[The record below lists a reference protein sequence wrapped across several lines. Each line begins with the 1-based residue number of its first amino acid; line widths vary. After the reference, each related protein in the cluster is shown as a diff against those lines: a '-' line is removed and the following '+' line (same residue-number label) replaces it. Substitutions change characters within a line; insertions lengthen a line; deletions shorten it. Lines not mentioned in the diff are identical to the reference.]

1 MRVVQQ
7 SSFWLSYC
15 AVPYILAT
23 VTRGHCSLRAK
34 DCFRQGYF
42 PRYTAVCNLLCY
54 PIDFSTLL
62 IITVQDDPTQFA
74 VDVLRNKYIKLS
86 DTSSEEQYFLHF
98 VHFGIQIITD
108 SRTTQ
113 SPDIRLHTKFL
124 HSDLSKAAML
134 QRNFI
139 CNISSIGIENF
150 LGRQKYKYTSVIESG
165 LLFFLA
171 AAVLNV
177 LEVEEVFGVSFFYKE
192 AFLTCHTLEYEKNLH
207 NQIQMLK
214 A

>member
-62 IITVQDDPTQFA
+62 SLQCRMTRRNLQWMYLETNTFNFPIHHQRSSISCILFTLGFRSLPIQEQRRAQTSGCTQSFC
-74 VDVLRNKYIKLS
+74 
-86 DTSSEEQYFLHF
+86 
-98 VHFGIQIITD
+98 IQICQRQLCCREISFAT
-108 SRTTQ
+108 
-113 SPDIRLHTKFL
+113 SPQQELRISL
-124 HSDLSKAAML
+124 AG
-134 QRNFI
+134 RNT
-139 CNISSIGIENF
+139 N
-150 LGRQKYKYTSVIESG
+150 T
-165 LLFFLA
+165 LL
-171 AAVLNV
+171 
-177 LEVEEVFGVSFFYKE
+177 
-192 AFLTCHTLEYEKNLH
+192 
-207 NQIQMLK
+207 
-214 A
+214 